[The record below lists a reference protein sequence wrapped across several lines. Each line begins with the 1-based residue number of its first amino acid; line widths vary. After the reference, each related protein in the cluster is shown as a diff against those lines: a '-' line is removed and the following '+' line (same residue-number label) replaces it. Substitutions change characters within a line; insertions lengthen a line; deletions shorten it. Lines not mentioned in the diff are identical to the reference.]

1 MEVKF
6 FKMNNNETNTN
17 LLTLEELQKL
27 AIELNTEHSLPNNNE
42 IDTILNSLPSIE
54 ETTNIDLIQLHT
66 GEYVT
71 LDLNIYVLLE
81 SHLYGENIYADL
93 QKVIFS
99 TDLDNYIL
107 KIDSIEIYH
116 CFEDYENE
124 YNDYTHSNYYYNFV
138 RFYIEEEIILINKNS
153 TLPED
158 FVFDKENN
166 YYKKIEVSTDYSNL
180 PYYNDLVNNLNQF
193 YPEKWDF
200 KRVKNFKFLEFNS
213 EINASYLLLIYFENI
228 KITNSQNNVHDI
240 NDLYVVLGFNSIGV
254 CTNLYG
260 TRSLKSNVEQ
270 YYRYSH
276 SHLPT
281 GQIGYPKKFCTG
293 SGEMSIVMG
302 NLGKEFTDVNF
313 KIFLALL
320 KPYLSWESLEGVPYI
335 RMSNLS
341 GKSFVTEN
349 NAVSYNDLGVN
360 NLIEKNIDKLKIIYS
375 NTKGFFEVTF
385 ENIEN
390 LFEENDLKDFPYVYK
405 DTFTLKYFK
414 TEEIEKISNY
424 SPRNIFVFQGNQIQS
439 KVINKEINKDNL
451 IKTVHPYVTEQT
463 RIYIEKRINEYYFSK
478 TSN

>member
-1 MEVKF
+1 MEAKF
-6 FKMNNNETNTN
+6 FKMSNNETNTN

-27 AIELNTEHSLPNNNE
+27 AIELNSEQSLPNNNE

-71 LDLNIYVLLE
+71 LNIDNHILLE
-81 SHLYGENIYADL
+81 SHLYGENIYADS
-93 QKVIFS
+93 QEVIFS
-99 TDLDNYIL
+99 GDLNSYIL
-107 KIDSIEIYH
+107 EEGSIEIYH

-124 YNDYTHSNYYYNFV
+124 YPDYTHSNYYYNFV
-138 RFYIEEEIILINKNS
+138 RFYIEEEIILISKYS
-153 TLPED
+153 TFPED

-166 YYKKIEVSTDYSNL
+166 YYKKVETPTDYSNL

-200 KRVKNFKFLEFNS
+200 KRTKDFKFLEFNS
-213 EINASYLLLIYFENI
+213 DIQASYLLLIYFENI

-240 NDLYVVLGFNSIGV
+240 NDLYVGLGFNSTGV

-270 YYRYSH
+270 YYHYSH

-302 NLGKEFTDVNF
+302 NLRKEFTDVNF

-320 KPYLSWESLEGVPYI
+320 KPYLSWESLEGVPHI

-349 NAVSYNDLGVN
+349 NAVNYNDLKVN

-405 DTFTLKYFK
+405 DTSTLKYFK
-414 TEEIEKISNY
+414 TEEIEKTNNHVSK
-424 SPRNIFVFQGNQIQS
+424 NIFIFQDNQIQS
-439 KVINKEINKDNL
+439 KVINKEINKENL